1 MFEIA
6 LVSADGIACDGHS
19 DFHVSAAVVCLARTA
34 SSSGARQ
41 VAEDCVDLWRRSISL
56 PHLQFISFS
65 FLLPFG
71 WPSFVTELA
80 SYVASMVSFDFG

>member
-1 MFEIA
+1 MFQIA
-6 LVSADGIACDGHS
+6 PVSADGIACDGHS
-19 DFHVSAAVVCLARTA
+19 DFHVSAAALCLARTA
-34 SSSGARQ
+34 SSSGARH
-41 VAEDCVDLWRRSISL
+41 VAEDCVDMCRSISL